1 MNIAVI
7 TGASSGIG
15 KEFARQMDEGLRRVE
30 EFWLI
35 ARRKDQLEEL
45 AGELS
50 HRARVLPLDL
60 TLREDVNRFRLLLQ
74 KEKPQIRLLV
84 NCSGY
89 GVMGN
94 FAGLELEE
102 QTGMI
107 DLNCRALTEMTY
119 LCIPYMKRKSRIIQ
133 LASSAAFLPQPGFAV
148 YAASKSYVLS
158 LSRALSEE
166 LAGRGIRVTAV
177 CPGPVR
183 TPFFDR
189 AERDGTTLA
198 IKKYA
203 MVEVDAVVR
212 DALRAS
218 GRGKTV
224 CVYSPTIRAFHLL
237 CKVFPHGWLLAVV
250 GKIKAKES

>member
-45 AGELS
+45 AGKLS

-60 TLREDVNRFRLLLQ
+60 TLREDVKRFHLLLQ

-89 GVMGN
+89 GIMGN

-148 YAASKSYVLS
+148 YAASNSYVLS
-158 LSRALSEE
+158 LSRALS
-166 LAGRGIRVTAV
+166 
-177 CPGPVR
+177 
-183 TPFFDR
+183 
-189 AERDGTTLA
+189 
-198 IKKYA
+198 
-203 MVEVDAVVR
+203 
-212 DALRAS
+212 
-218 GRGKTV
+218 
-224 CVYSPTIRAFHLL
+224 
-237 CKVFPHGWLLAVV
+237 
-250 GKIKAKES
+250 

>member
-1 MNIAVI
+1 MNVAVI

-15 KEFARQMDEGLRRVE
+15 REFAMQMDQGLRRVE

-35 ARRKDQLEEL
+35 ARRRERLTEL
-45 AGELS
+45 ADLLS
-50 HRARVLPLDL
+50 HRVRVLPLDL
-60 TLREDVNRFRLLLQ
+60 TDEKDMRSFRKLLAG
-74 KEKPQIRLLV
+74 ERPCIRMLV

-94 FAGLELEE
+94 FSSLELEE

-107 DLNCRALTEMTY
+107 DLNCRALTEMTW
-119 LCIPYMKRKSRIIQ
+119 LCIPYMRRGSRIIQ

-148 YAASKSYVLS
+148 YAAGKAYVLS

-166 LAGRGIRVTAV
+166 LAEAGIRVTAV

-183 TPFFDR
+183 TEFFDR
-189 AERDGTTLA
+189 AEKKGSTLA
-198 IKKYA
+198 IKKYT
-203 MVEVDAVVR
+203 MVEADRVVR

-218 GRGKTV
+218 AKGRRISV
-224 CVYSPTIRAFHLL
+224 CSPAIRAFRLL
-237 CKVFPHGWLLAVV
+237 CKVIPRDVILAVMRRL
-250 GKIKAKES
+250 K